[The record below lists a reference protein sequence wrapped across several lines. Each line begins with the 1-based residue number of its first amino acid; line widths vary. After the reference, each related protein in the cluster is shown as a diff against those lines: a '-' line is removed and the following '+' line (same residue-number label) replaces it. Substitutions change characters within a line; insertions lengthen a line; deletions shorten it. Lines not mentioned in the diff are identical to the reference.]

1 MARRQKARPQC
12 LRPYP
17 RGVRGKTESAD
28 RGDESGDCGG
38 AATDGFGRRRW
49 TANRGKEGQAGEEN
63 VKTGEDKE
71 HNTLDA
77 CTQECM
83 HQAYSK

>member
-12 LRPYP
+12 LCPHP
-17 RGVRGKTESAD
+17 RGVRGEAEGVN
-28 RGDESGDCGG
+28 RGDEGRDCGS
-38 AATDGFGRRRW
+38 TTVEGFGRGRW
-49 TANRGKEGQAGEEN
+49 KPTGGEEGQAGEEN